1 MSSEN
6 TQRSI
11 KLYKMLLLMKPDKK
25 RKGNTFKRV
34 LENHKQVKQMQ
45 TQFLQNYYDLAL
57 LSEM

>member
-1 MSSEN
+1 
-6 TQRSI
+6 
-11 KLYKMLLLMKPDKK
+11 MKPDKK

-57 LSEM
+57 LSEMWKCIHSRLSVFCAKTCFW